1 MIPLVHNIGAG
12 AGAATIAGTIEAGIA
27 AGRLGPGERL
37 PTVRELADALGVS
50 PATVAA
56 AYKDLGQRG
65 LISANRR
72 RGTVV
77 ASQPP
82 LRVRGAR
89 PLPAGAVDLA
99 SGNPDPA
106 QLPPLGPALARI
118 EPAHKLYG
126 GPAKLPRLA
135 TLAQADFA
143 ADGIAAGP
151 LTDGIP
157 AGRTT
162 SGDGRARSAGTAGD
176 GGGQAGELAIAGGA
190 MDGIERVLQAHLRAG
205 DRVAVE
211 DPGWPRIGDLVR
223 ALGLRPEPVAV
234 DQQGPIPGELA
245 RALERGARAVIVTP
259 RGQNPTGAA
268 VGPLRARDLR
278 EVLGQHRHV
287 VLIED
292 DYVAAVA
299 GAPYVP
305 LHTASDRWAVIRS
318 LSKVLGPDLRVAPM
332 AGDPLTISRV
342 EGRQLLGPGWVSH
355 LLQQT
360 AAELWGSPETR
371 DLLGRTTARYAERR
385 AALAGALA
393 GHGIDAHGRSG
404 LGVWV
409 PLAEETT
416 TVQQLAERGWAV
428 SPGERFRFRSPP
440 GIRITTT
447 SLDPADA
454 TDLAAAIAAAVA
466 TSPATYAG

>member
-1 MIPLVHNIGAG
+1 
-12 AGAATIAGTIEAGIA
+12 
-27 AGRLGPGERL
+27 
-37 PTVRELADALGVS
+37 
-50 PATVAA
+50 
-56 AYKDLGQRG
+56 
-65 LISANRR
+65 
-72 RGTVV
+72 
-77 ASQPP
+77 
-82 LRVRGAR
+82 
-89 PLPAGAVDLA
+89 
-99 SGNPDPA
+99 
-106 QLPPLGPALARI
+106 
-118 EPAHKLYG
+118 
-126 GPAKLPRLA
+126 
-135 TLAQADFA
+135 
-143 ADGIAAGP
+143 
-151 LTDGIP
+151 
-157 AGRTT
+157 
-162 SGDGRARSAGTAGD
+162 
-176 GGGQAGELAIAGGA
+176 

-211 DPGWPRIGDLVR
+211 DPGWPRIGDLIR

-234 DQQGPIPGELA
+234 DQSGPVPGELA
-245 RALERGARAVIVTP
+245 RALEHGARAVIVTP

-268 VGPLRARDLR
+268 VDPPRARELR
-278 EVLGQHRHV
+278 EILGRHRHV

-305 LHTASDRWAVIRS
+305 LYTASDRWAVIRS

-360 AAELWGSPETR
+360 AAELWGSPATR
-371 DLLGRTTARYAERR
+371 ELLDRTTARYAERR
-385 AALAGALA
+385 TALVDALAD
-393 GHGIDAHGRSG
+393 HGIHAHGRSG

-409 PLAEETT
+409 PLGEEAA

-454 TDLAAAIAAAVA
+454 PGLAAVIAGAVA
-466 TSPATYAG
+466 ASPATYAG